1 VADDAALS
9 DADEMASQP
18 VLDGYCQAPWARHGG
33 VCGLDRI
40 GCSVGAEDRAIT
52 NAMSLIASQL
62 PVRACS
68 NSLLDQLLPAC
79 LSGGSGSSK

>member
-33 VCGLDRI
+33 VCGLDR
-40 GCSVGAEDRAIT
+40 VGAEDRAIT
-52 NAMSLIASQL
+52 SAMSLITSQL